1 MKTLRS
7 TFFLFLLTTT
17 CFLHHATSADY
28 SQWSLPEG
36 AIKRLGKG
44 MIYGN
49 ISFSQESSLLAV
61 ASSIGVWL
69 YDGYTGEEVNLITN
83 HAGPITSV
91 AVSPDGKT
99 VACSSASEF
108 YLWDVDTGI
117 LNLTISG
124 HTRDIENVA
133 FSPDGKTLAT
143 ADGYDETAK
152 IWDVSTGAMIRS
164 IKSHTDYVNCIA
176 FSPDGKTFAT
186 GGEDDETATIKLW
199 NSSNGELE
207 ATLTTSEES
216 ALWGV
221 QDIAFSPDGSK
232 IASCQGWWY
241 YGDTTVKI
249 WDVASL
255 ALQST
260 LRGHVKSVNSV
271 SFSADGKTLASGS
284 YDNTVCL
291 WDVDSGT
298 YKTTLISHRHVVNSV
313 EFSPDGRTLASAS
326 RDGTVILWDAE
337 SLKERTT
344 ITEHT
349 AWGSGIA
356 FSPDGKKIVSGC
368 SDTTVRIW
376 DIFSGR
382 NVSTLRG
389 HRGQVVSVAFSWD
402 GLTIASSGSTS
413 LDSAWDYGDNT
424 IRLWDAKTGRQK
436 SIIIGHRDYGG
447 SLTFSPKD
455 NILVSA
461 DRSKFI
467 LWDITTGN
475 SLWTVTGEQNDN
487 FRVAF
492 SPDGSTLALSNQS
505 EVHLFD
511 IATRRLIKT
520 FTTYW
525 QTYNYIVYSPDGQRI
540 VKGGSGDEVHLL
552 NVNSGDIKTIAT
564 GHIGRYP
571 QINAMFGPDNRTL
584 ITTGNDGDRTI
595 KFWDVVSGQEKM
607 SIQGIPNGV
616 HQIKF
621 SPDSSTFAT
630 LDEWGTILIW
640 NYHSITNPHRHAADV
655 NGDGAV
661 DIADLVIVAMNFGK
675 MGINTSDV
683 NGDGIVDIADLLIVA
698 SALDIVRAGPLSKR
712 RNLDITPTRNEIQN
726 WLTQAQ
732 ELDTSDVGMQR
743 GIQFLEQLLLALAPE
758 KTILL
763 PNYPNPFNPE
773 TWIPYQLSESSD
785 VTIEIY
791 SADGQLIRRLD
802 IGKQSAGLYQNKGA
816 AVYWD
821 GKNGTGEPV
830 ASGVYYCTLTAGQ
843 YSATRKMLIRK

>member
-7 TFFLFLLTTT
+7 TFFLFLLTIT

-44 MIYGN
+44 TIYGN
-49 ISFSQESSLLAV
+49 ISFSQDSSLLAV

-69 YDGYTGEEVNLITN
+69 YDGYTGEAVNLFTN

-91 AVSPDGKT
+91 AISPDGKT
-99 VACSSASEF
+99 VACSSESEF
-108 YLWDVDTGI
+108 YLWDVDTG
-117 LNLTISG
+117 NLQLAISAHAG
-124 HTRDIENVA
+124 DIEDVA
-133 FSPDGKTLAT
+133 FSPDGRTLVTAGGYDETAKLWDVSTGAMIWSIKSHTDTVNCIVFSPDGKTLAT
-143 ADGYDETAK
+143 
-152 IWDVSTGAMIRS
+152 
-164 IKSHTDYVNCIA
+164 
-176 FSPDGKTFAT
+176 
-186 GGEDDETATIKLW
+186 GGEDDETAIIKFW

-216 ALWGV
+216 AIWGV
-221 QDIAFSPDGSK
+221 QDIAFSLDGSK
-232 IASCQGWWY
+232 IASCQGWWD

-255 ALQST
+255 TLQST
-260 LRGHVKSVNSV
+260 LRGHVESVNSV
-271 SFSADGKTLASGS
+271 SFSADGKSLSSGS

-298 YKTTLISHRHVVNSV
+298 YKTTLIAHRHAINSV

-326 RDGTVILWDAE
+326 YDGTVILWDAE

-349 AWGSGIA
+349 AWGAGIA
-356 FSPDGKKIVSGC
+356 FSPDGKKIVTGC

-413 LDSAWDYGDNT
+413 FDRAWDYGDNT

-447 SLTFSPKD
+447 SLTFSPID
-455 NILVSA
+455 NKLAST

-467 LWDITTGN
+467 LWDTTTGN

-525 QTYNYIVYSPDGQRI
+525 QTYSYVVYSPDGQTI

-552 NVNSGDIKTIAT
+552 NVHSGDIKTIAT
-564 GHIGRYP
+564 GHVGRYP
-571 QINAMFGPDNRTL
+571 QINAVFGPDSRTL

-595 KFWDVVSGQEKM
+595 KFWDVVSGKEKM
-607 SIQGIPNGV
+607 TIHGIPNGV

-621 SPDSSTFAT
+621 SPDGSTFAT

-640 NYHSITNPHRHAADV
+640 NYHSIINPNRNNADV
-655 NGDGAV
+655 NGDGVV
-661 DIADLVIVAMNFGK
+661 DITDLVFVASNFGQT
-675 MGINTSDV
+675 GFNAADV

-698 SALDIVRAGPLSKR
+698 GAMDEVAAAPIETNRDYYISPTKADLQDWLRQAQQLNPTDVISR
-712 RNLDITPTRNEIQN
+712 RGIHILEQMLLAITPRET
-726 WLTQAQ
+726 L
-732 ELDTSDVGMQR
+732 
-743 GIQFLEQLLLALAPE
+743 
-758 KTILL
+758 LL

-773 TWIPYQLSESSD
+773 TWIPYQLSESSA
-785 VTIEIY
+785 VSIEIY
-791 SADGQLIRRLD
+791 SSEGQLIRTLD
-802 IGKQSAGLYQNKGA
+802 IGERSAGLYQIKGQA
-816 AVYWD
+816 AYWD
-821 GKNGTGEPV
+821 GKNDIGEPV
-830 ASGVYYCTLTAGQ
+830 ASGVYFYTLSAGQ